1 MKKGEK
7 IKMKILVVNSG
18 SSSIK
23 YQLFDMANEAVMAK
37 GLVERIGISNSAINH
52 YPANNEPVITQKDI
66 PNHKI
71 GIELLIDALLH
82 SDYGVIKDMSEIS
95 AVGHRVVH
103 GGEKFSGSV
112 LLSEEIMK
120 VLHECIELAP
130 LHNPANILGIE
141 VCTELIPGVPQVGVF
156 DTAFHQTLPECA
168 YLYGVPYKYYRK
180 YKVRRYGFH
189 GTSHKYVAQR
199 AADILQK
206 PLEELKIITCHL
218 GNGSSITAVKNG
230 ISIDTS
236 LGFGTVAGVIMG
248 TRCGDVDPAVI
259 PFLMDKEKLSIAEIN
274 KIIYKESGFIG
285 LSEGISSDNRD
296 LGKKA
301 KEGDERAIR
310 ALSVFDY
317 GIKKYIGAYA
327 AAMGGL
333 DVVVFTAGIGENAW
347 KVRKGACEGL
357 EFLGIKIDSEIN
369 KNCRE
374 EAIISDAHSTVKVMA
389 IPTNEEL
396 MIAKDTKQ
404 LTEKLLKEC

>member
-1 MKKGEK
+1 
-7 IKMKILVVNSG
+7 MKILVVNSG

-23 YQLFDMANEAVMAK
+23 YQLFDMTDESVLAK
-37 GLVERIGISNSAINH
+37 GLVEKIGIPDSIINH
-52 YPANNEPVITQKDI
+52 YPFNREPVITRQDI
-66 PNHKI
+66 PNHKV
-71 GIELLIDALLH
+71 GIKLMMDALLH
-82 SDYGVIKDMSEIS
+82 QDYGVIKDISEIV

-103 GGEKFSGSV
+103 AGEKFSGSV
-112 LLSEEIMK
+112 LLTDEVMDAVK
-120 VLHECIELAP
+120 ECIELAP
-130 LHNPANILGIE
+130 LHNPPNILGIE
-141 VCTELIPGVPQVGVF
+141 VCKELMPGVPQVGVF
-156 DTAFHQTLPECA
+156 DTAFHQTIPECA
-168 YLYGVPYKYYRK
+168 YLYGIPYKFYKK

-189 GTSHKYVAQR
+189 GTSHKFVAQR
-199 AADILQK
+199 AAEILEK

-218 GNGSSITAVKNG
+218 GNGSSITAVKHG

-236 LGFGTVAGVIMG
+236 LGFGTVAGIIMG

-259 PFLMDKEKLSIAEIN
+259 PFLMDKEKLTVEEIN

-327 AAMGGL
+327 AAMGGV

-347 KVRKGACEGL
+347 KVRRGACEGL
-357 EFLGIKIDSEIN
+357 EFLGIRIDPEKN
-369 KNCRE
+369 KVCRK
-374 EAIISDAHSTVKVMA
+374 EAIISNDNSKVKVMV
-389 IPTNEEL
+389 IPTNEEW
-396 MIAKDTKQ
+396 MIAKDTMEI
-404 LTEKLLKEC
+404 TEKL

>member
-1 MKKGEK
+1 
-7 IKMKILVVNSG
+7 MKILVVNSG

-23 YQLFDMANEAVMAK
+23 YQLIDMLNEKVMAK
-37 GLVERIGISNSAINH
+37 GLVERIGIPDSAINH
-52 YPANNEPVITQKDI
+52 YPGEKEPIITKQDI

-71 GIELLIDALLH
+71 GIELLIRSLLH
-82 SDYGVIKDMSEIS
+82 PDYGVIKNMSEIS

-112 LLSEEIMK
+112 LLSEEVMK
-120 VLHECIELAP
+120 ALHDCIELAP

-141 VCTELIPGVPQVGVF
+141 VCKELMPGVPQVGVF
-156 DTAFHQTLPECA
+156 DTAFHQTLPEHA
-168 YLYGVPYKYYRK
+168 YLYGIPYEFYKK

-199 AADILQK
+199 AADILKK
-206 PLEELKIITCHL
+206 PLDKLKIITCHL

-230 ISIDTS
+230 ISVDTS
-236 LGFGTVAGVIMG
+236 LGFGTVSGIIMG

-259 PFLMDKEKLSIAEIN
+259 PFLMDKEKLSIDEIN
-274 KIIYKESGFIG
+274 KIIYKKSGFIG

-317 GIKKYIGAYA
+317 GIKKFIGAYA
-327 AAMGGL
+327 AAMGGV

-347 KVRKGACEGL
+347 KVRKGACEDL
-357 EFLGIKIDSEIN
+357 EFLGIKIDPEKN
-369 KNCRE
+369 KNCRK
-374 EAIISDAHSTVKVMA
+374 EAIISDDNFEVKVMA

-396 MIAKDTKQ
+396 MIAKDTMEI
-404 LTEKLLKEC
+404 TEKK

>member
-1 MKKGEK
+1 MKV
-7 IKMKILVVNSG
+7 LVVNSG

-23 YQLFDMANEAVMAK
+23 YQLFDMTDESVLAK
-37 GLVERIGISNSAINH
+37 GLVERIGIPNSIINH
-52 YPANNEPVITQKDI
+52 YPSGKEPVITHQDI
-66 PNHKI
+66 PNHRV
-71 GIELLIDALLH
+71 GIKLMMDALLH
-82 SDYGVIKDMSEIS
+82 PEYGIIKDVLEIS

-112 LLSEEIMK
+112 LLTDEVMDALK
-120 VLHECIELAP
+120 ECIELAP
-130 LHNPANILGIE
+130 LHNPPNILGIE
-141 VCTELIPGVPQVGVF
+141 ICKELMPVVPQIGVF
-156 DTAFHQTLPECA
+156 DTAFHQTIPECA
-168 YLYGVPYKYYRK
+168 YLYGIPYKFYKK

-189 GTSHKYVAQR
+189 GTSHKYVAQK
-199 AADILQK
+199 AADILEK

-230 ISIDTS
+230 ISVDTS
-236 LGFGTVAGVIMG
+236 LGFGTVSGIVMG

-259 PFLMDKEKLSIAEIN
+259 PFLMDKEKLSIEEIN

-301 KEGDERAIR
+301 KQGDERAIR
-310 ALSVFDY
+310 ALSILDY

-327 AAMGGL
+327 AAMGGV

-357 EFLGIKIDSEIN
+357 EFLGIKIDPE
-369 KNCRE
+369 KNNSSSK
-374 EAIISDAHSTVKVMA
+374 EAIISEDDSKVKVMV
-389 IPTNEEL
+389 IPTNEEW
-396 MIAKDTKQ
+396 MIAKDTAEISAN
-404 LTEKLLKEC
+404 L